1 MKLITVHVKNF
12 KSIDDSDPV
21 KIDTVT
27 CLVGKNESG
36 KTAFLQALQKL
47 SPVENANGN
56 FDIMDYPRK
65 GYTKYKQI
73 HEKNP
78 ADVVIA
84 EFELSKDEIDKIES
98 VLGKKVV
105 TSGIVHVTKNF
116 KNSCAWSIQTD
127 EKAAVQFI
135 LATSELLD
143 EVKEQA
149 AKIETLD
156 EFKALLEQNKEQ
168 TGANTLLT
176 SINTRFP
183 KGLNDYIIK
192 EFLTK
197 FIPKFVY
204 FDDYCTMKGRISIP
218 FLKTRRDQNLPDEA
232 DRTFLALLSLS
243 DNKLEDFESVTN
255 YERLKA
261 ELEAASISISD
272 QVFEYWTQNKQLEV
286 EFDISQANPSDP
298 PPLNNGPILHVR
310 IKNNRHRVTVPFDER
325 SRGFI
330 WFFSFFAYFS
340 QIERSDAD
348 LILLL
353 DEPGL
358 NLHAKA
364 QGDFLRFIDERLA
377 PKHQVI
383 YTTHSPFMINPNALG
398 SVRTVQDVD
407 EKGTKISEDILRND
421 QDTIFPLQAALGYD
435 LAQTLFIG
443 PNCLLVEGPSDLIYL
458 KILSEAVISHG
469 KNGLDPRWV
478 VTPVGGADKVSTFVS
493 LLGANELNIAVL
505 IDISERDKQRIKN
518 LKGNHFLGNKNLI
531 NIGEITGAKDADIE
545 DIFEPQ
551 FYLNLVNGAHPKEL
565 SQKLTLKSFT
575 NQNPRIVKRI
585 EEYFKF
591 QDISGGHFNH
601 YLPAVFLLNEQS
613 DLLKKIDVDTIDRA
627 AALFQKV
634 NALLPK

>member
-12 KSIDDSDPV
+12 KSIDDSELV

-36 KTAFLQALQKL
+36 KTAFLQAIQKL
-47 SPVENANGN
+47 SPVGNSNGN

-65 GYTKYKQI
+65 GFTKYKQI

-78 ADVVIA
+78 SDVVIA
-84 EFELSKDEIDKIES
+84 EFELTNDEISKIEAD
-98 VLGKKVV
+98 LGKNVMKSKIV
-105 TSGIVHVTKNF
+105 TATKNY
-116 KNSCAWSIQTD
+116 KNTRTWSVHTD
-127 EKAAVQFI
+127 EKASVQYI

-143 EVKEQA
+143 EVKNQA

-156 EFKALLEQNKEQ
+156 EFKALLEKNKENQ
-168 TGANTLLT
+168 GANTLLT

-183 KGLNDYIIK
+183 KGLNDYINN

-218 FLKTRRDQNLPDEA
+218 NLKTKRDQNSSDES

-261 ELEAASISISD
+261 ELEAASISITD

-286 EFDISQANPSDP
+286 EFDISQANPNDP
-298 PPLNNGPILHVR
+298 PPLNTGPILHVR

-340 QIERSDAD
+340 QIERNDAD

-383 YTTHSPFMINPNALG
+383 YTTHSPFMIDPNALT

-407 EKGTKISEDILRND
+407 EVGTKISEDILRND

-458 KILSEAVISHG
+458 KILSEAAISHG

-531 NIGEITGAKDADIE
+531 NIGEITGAKEADIE
-545 DIFEPQ
+545 DLFDAE
-551 FYLNLVNGAHPKEL
+551 FYLNLVNSAYPKEL
-565 SQKLTLKSFT
+565 SKKLNLKSFT

-585 EEYFKF
+585 EEYFKTHT
-591 QDISGGHFNH
+591 ISGGHFNH

-613 DLLKKIDVDTIDRA
+613 DLLKKIDTATIDRA
-627 AALFQKV
+627 AALFQKI
-634 NALLPK
+634 NTLLPK

>member
-1 MKLITVHVKNF
+1 MKLITAHVTNF
-12 KSIDDSDPV
+12 KSIDDSDLV
-21 KIDTVT
+21 KIDKVT

-36 KTAFLQALQKL
+36 KTAFLQALQKI
-47 SPVENANGN
+47 SPVENSDGN

-65 GYTKYKQI
+65 GFTKYKQI
-73 HEKNP
+73 HEKQP
-78 ADVVIA
+78 ADVVTV
-84 EFELSKDEIDKIES
+84 EFELTDEEIRKIES
-98 VLGKKVV
+98 DLGKDILKSKVV
-105 TSGIVHVTKNF
+105 TATKNY
-116 KNSCAWSIQTD
+116 KNTRTWKIQTK

-135 LATSELLD
+135 LANSELLED
-143 EVKEQA
+143 IKKQA
-149 AKIETLD
+149 ANIETLD
-156 EFKALLEQNKEQ
+156 EFKALLEKHKDQA
-168 TGANTLLT
+168 GANTLLT
-176 SINTRFP
+176 SINSRFP
-183 KGLNDYIIK
+183 EGLHRYIINQ
-192 EFLTK
+192 FLIK
-197 FIPKFVY
+197 FVPKFVY
-204 FDDYCTMKGRISIP
+204 FDDYCTMEGRISIP
-218 FLKTRRDQNLPDEA
+218 TLKTRRDQNRLDES

-286 EFDISQANPSDP
+286 EFDISQANPNDP
-298 PPLNNGPILHVR
+298 APLNVGPILHVR

-383 YTTHSPFMINPNALG
+383 YTTHSPFMINPNALI

-407 EKGTKISEDILRND
+407 EKGTKISDDILRND

-443 PNCLLVEGPSDLIYL
+443 PNCLLVEGPSDLLYL
-458 KILSEAVISHG
+458 KILSEAVVSHG

-505 IDISERDKQRIKN
+505 IDISERDKQRINN

-545 DIFEPQ
+545 DLFDPT
-551 FYLNLVNGAHPKEL
+551 FYLDLVNGAYLKEL
-565 SQKLTLKSFT
+565 SQKLTFKSFT

-585 EEYFKF
+585 EEHFKLHS
-591 QDISGGHFNH
+591 ISGGHFNH

-613 DLLKKIDVDTIDRA
+613 NLLKKIDTATIDRA
-627 AALFQKV
+627 AALFQKI
-634 NALLPK
+634 NDLLPK

>member
-1 MKLITVHVKNF
+1 MELITVHVNNF

-21 KIDTVT
+21 KIDKVT

-47 SPVENANGN
+47 SPVEGANGN

-73 HEKNP
+73 HEKTP

-98 VLGKKVV
+98 VLGKNVV
-105 TSGIVHVTKNF
+105 KSNIVNVTKNF
-116 KNSCAWSIQTD
+116 KNFCTWNIQTD
-127 EKAAVQFI
+127 EKAAVQYI

-156 EFKALLEQNKEQ
+156 ELKALLERNKEQ

-176 SINTRFP
+176 TINTRFP
-183 KGLNDYIIK
+183 KGLNDYLIN

-204 FDDYCTMKGRISIP
+204 FDEYCTMKGRISIP
-218 FLKTRRDQNLPDEA
+218 SLKTRRDQNQLDES

-243 DNKLEDFESVTN
+243 DSKLEDFESVTN

-261 ELEAASISISD
+261 ELEGASISISD
-272 QVFEYWTQNKQLEV
+272 QVFKYWTQNKQLEV

-298 PPLNNGPILHVR
+298 PPLNSGSILHVR

-340 QIERSDAD
+340 QIEQSDAD

-364 QGDFLRFIDERLA
+364 QGDFLRFIDECLA

-383 YTTHSPFMINPNALG
+383 YTTHSPFMINPNALTN
-398 SVRTVQDVD
+398 VRTVQDVD

-478 VTPVGGADKVSTFVS
+478 VTPVGGADKISTFVS

-505 IDISERDKQRIKN
+505 IDISKRDKQRIQN
-518 LKGNHFLGNKNLI
+518 LKGNNFLGNKNLI

-545 DIFEPQ
+545 DLFEPE
-551 FYLNLVNGAHPKEL
+551 FYLNLVNGAYPKEL
-565 SQKLTLKSFT
+565 SQKLTFKSFT

-585 EEYFKF
+585 EEYFKL
-591 QDISGGHFNH
+591 QAISGGHFNH

-613 DLLKKIDVDTIDRA
+613 DLLKKIDATTIDWA
-627 AALFQKV
+627 VVLFQKI